1 MESAHTCSGSR
12 RSVIRNYYI
21 ENWADKT
28 EQACDPTLP
37 EPNYPVMV
45 ELADMIKSKKANRQ
59 ANLIRRAEGAR
70 KLTISARDATHA
82 LLGNINSRNPNQ
94 SLLGLAVLDHLVKNG
109 GYPIHLQIAT
119 KEFLNEL
126 VRRFPERP
134 PMVTGRVMGRILEV
148 SAGLGRGIGVGADI
162 DVDDTRMEE
171 YALCPFEIQGGFGS
185 YSRYAPVTQL

>member
-1 MESAHTCSGSR
+1 
-12 RSVIRNYYI
+12 
-21 ENWADKT
+21 
-28 EQACDPTLP
+28 
-37 EPNYPVMV
+37 MV

-148 SAGLGRGIGVGADI
+148 SGLV
-162 DVDDTRMEE
+162 VDTGEE
-171 YALCPFEIQGGFGS
+171 LTF
-185 YSRYAPVTQL
+185 V

>member
-1 MESAHTCSGSR
+1 MLPVSASR
-12 RSVIRNYYI
+12 PWSQMTQVQSLVGKLAVSLSV
-21 ENWADKT
+21 KSKLT
-28 EQACDPTLP
+28 TSEQACDPTLP

-45 ELADMIKSKKANRQ
+45 ELVDMIKAKKANRYYFSSGLPWSQ
-59 ANLIRRAEGAR
+59 I
-70 KLTISARDATHA
+70 LTYSAREATHA

-148 SAGLGRGIGVGADI
+148 GTIYRVG
-162 DVDDTRMEE
+162 
-171 YALCPFEIQGGFGS
+171 EIPG
-185 YSRYAPVTQL
+185 

>member
-1 MESAHTCSGSR
+1 MYVR
-12 RSVIRNYYI
+12 
-21 ENWADKT
+21 
-28 EQACDPTLP
+28 
-37 EPNYPVMV
+37 
-45 ELADMIKSKKANRQ
+45 
-59 ANLIRRAEGAR
+59 LID
-70 KLTISARDATHA
+70 SARDAVHA

-148 SAGLGRGIGVGADI
+148 SYHALRLG
-162 DVDDTRMEE
+162 
-171 YALCPFEIQGGFGS
+171 
-185 YSRYAPVTQL
+185 

>member
-1 MESAHTCSGSR
+1 M
-12 RSVIRNYYI
+12 
-21 ENWADKT
+21 
-28 EQACDPTLP
+28 P

-45 ELADMIKSKKANRQ
+45 ELADMIKSKKANSSVNSCRMYVR
-59 ANLIRRAEGAR
+59 LID
-70 KLTISARDATHA
+70 SARDAVHA

-148 SAGLGRGIGVGADI
+148 SYHA
-162 DVDDTRMEE
+162 
-171 YALCPFEIQGGFGS
+171 
-185 YSRYAPVTQL
+185 

>member
-1 MESAHTCSGSR
+1 MRHLEL
-12 RSVIRNYYI
+12 NI
-21 ENWADKT
+21 ENRADKT

-59 ANLIRRAEGAR
+59 VNSIRRAKGAR
-70 KLTISARDATHA
+70 ELTISARDATHA

-148 SAGLGRGIGVGADI
+148 SGLCRRERGEADVG
-162 DVDDTRMEE
+162 VDDTRMEE
-171 YALCPFEIQGGFGS
+171 YALCPFEI
-185 YSRYAPVTQL
+185 

>member
-1 MESAHTCSGSR
+1 M
-12 RSVIRNYYI
+12 N
-21 ENWADKT
+21 
-28 EQACDPTLP
+28 
-37 EPNYPVMV
+37 
-45 ELADMIKSKKANRQ
+45 
-59 ANLIRRAEGAR
+59 
-70 KLTISARDATHA
+70 SARDAVHA

-148 SAGLGRGIGVGADI
+148 SHLSMDVVGLI
-162 DVDDTRMEE
+162 VDDT
-171 YALCPFEIQGGFGS
+171 
-185 YSRYAPVTQL
+185 

>member
-1 MESAHTCSGSR
+1 
-12 RSVIRNYYI
+12 
-21 ENWADKT
+21 
-28 EQACDPTLP
+28 
-37 EPNYPVMV
+37 MV
-45 ELADMIKSKKANRQ
+45 ELADMIKSKKANSSVTFLLNSMDER
-59 ANLIRRAEGAR
+59 LMD
-70 KLTISARDATHA
+70 SARDAVHA

-148 SAGLGRGIGVGADI
+148 SYHA
-162 DVDDTRMEE
+162 
-171 YALCPFEIQGGFGS
+171 
-185 YSRYAPVTQL
+185 